1 MKCRKQPRFLQ
12 DKPVQISNL
21 LEVRLAPLHWNRIKL
36 CAWRRRRTYSTI
48 TRYCVLRLA
57 RKCAL
62 RWTPKMREATN
73 SVRQGL
79 NIAQDM
85 HRHMMCLYG
94 EDEKLIRLAAMDLG
108 ITMTAFVRLA
118 IELYLPALAMEK
130 RSSRPITHADLT
142 WEGIRF
148 TETVQ
153 IFALNGGPWPLARDL
168 SCQRFDINSYW

>member
-1 MKCRKQPRFLQ
+1 MKCRKQPRFLE
-12 DKPVQISNL
+12 DKAVQISNL
-21 LEVRLAPLHWNRIKL
+21 LEVRLAPYQWNRIKL

-57 RKCAL
+57 RKCSL
-62 RWTPKMREATN
+62 RWTMKLQTATE
-73 SVRQGL
+73 SVREGL

-94 EDEKLIRLAAMDLG
+94 DDEKLIRLAAMDLG
-108 ITMTAFVRLA
+108 LTMAAFIRLA

-130 RSSRPITHADLT
+130 RSNRVITDTDLT

-153 IFALNGGPWPLARDL
+153 IFAVNGGPWPFARDM
-168 SCQRFDINSYW
+168 SCHRYAADSYW